1 VTSPA
6 DRPLDKLD
14 AAIIA
19 QLQRDGRRGYRSI
32 GRELGVPAETVRFRV
47 NRMRRDGVIQITAMI
62 QPRYLGGIL
71 ATLLISVSAGERLQA
86 AALIQALP
94 AVMYL
99 SVCSG
104 RADLVAQVVLSSPE
118 ALHQLIEN
126 VAGVD
131 GVREV
136 ECLVELDV
144 LKTHY
149 AFAPSPPT
157 AGDASDQHE

>member
-6 DRPLDKLD
+6 DRPLDELD

-19 QLQRDGRRGYRSI
+19 ELQRDGRRGYRSI
-32 GRELGVPAETVRFRV
+32 ARELGVPAETVRFRV
-47 NRMRRDGVIQITAMI
+47 NRMRRDGVIQITAML

-71 ATLLISVSAGERLQA
+71 ATLLISVSAQQRSQA
-86 AALIQALP
+86 AAVIQPLP

-104 RADLVAQVVLSSPE
+104 RADLMAQVVLSSPE
-118 ALHQLIEN
+118 ELHRLIEKI
-126 VAGVD
+126 AGID
-131 GVREV
+131 GIHDVQS
-136 ECLVELDV
+136 LVELEV

-149 AFAPSPPT
+149 AFTPSPPARMMRST
-157 AGDASDQHE
+157 EHE